1 MQTCASCVPPASRPL
16 RLRRALAAQRLRCRR
31 AGARLR
37 IGYPAR
43 GRYGGP
49 GRLHAVATRAR
60 IGPRSW
66 LVFTHRV
73 LALQHLWPSPRSVNP
88 PRPALCASATLR
100 FKRQLV
106 PAVLRSRSR
115 PPPSPRTKWTRRIPH
130 PVLIGHAASLTPY
143 KSDTH
148 GRGSTFLILLST
160 QDSSCLNSAAVRP
173 PPSPSACLHWESLS
187 FDLVAF
193 GPGGLIHGRGLGLH
207 GPPRPAMRHCS
218 A

>member
-1 MQTCASCVPPASRPL
+1 MLEDRLLEDLVHVQLVRGEGRGVSSWYGRRDVACPVSTGGKGGGLQTCASCVPPASRPL

-115 PPPSPRTKWTRRIPH
+115 PPP
-130 PVLIGHAASLTPY
+130 L
-143 KSDTH
+143 
-148 GRGSTFLILLST
+148 
-160 QDSSCLNSAAVRP
+160 
-173 PPSPSACLHWESLS
+173 PSY
-187 FDLVAF
+187 
-193 GPGGLIHGRGLGLH
+193 
-207 GPPRPAMRHCS
+207 
-218 A
+218 

>member
-1 MQTCASCVPPASRPL
+1 LLDSVFLRPATVLAHGCLRTCASRVPPASRPL
-16 RLRRALAAQRLRCRR
+16 RLRRALAAQRLRFRR

-37 IGYPAR
+37 IGHAAR

-49 GRLHAVATRAR
+49 GRLHAVAARAR

-88 PRPALCASATLR
+88 PRPALFASATPR

-106 PAVLRSRSR
+106 PAVLRGRGR
-115 PPPSPRTKWTRRIPH
+115 
-130 PVLIGHAASLTPY
+130 G
-143 KSDTH
+143 H
-148 GRGSTFLILLST
+148 GRGSTFFILLST
-160 QDSSCLNSAAVRP
+160 HDSSCLNSVAVRP
-173 PPSPSACLHWESLS
+173 PPSPSACLQWESLS
-187 FDLVAF
+187 VDLVAF
-193 GPGGLIHGRGLGLH
+193 RPGGLIHGRWLGLH
-207 GPPRPAMRHCS
+207 EPPRPAMRHCS